1 MTEERSRRGRSRDFE
16 YEVVNSIGV
25 LARYNSGWTKEINMV
40 AWNGKD
46 PKFDIRDWNPEHS
59 QMSRGVT
66 LYEDELK
73 QLMGVMEGYFAAQKR
88 KGNYREG
95 NRERAVKKDQITE
108 TNVSDQEKKNTE
120 CCGLQEEA
128 ELDNDREEME
138 KSAETTEIKE
148 DAVEEPEPSAD
159 EIRFS

>member
-88 KGNYREG
+88 KGN
-95 NRERAVKKDQITE
+95 
-108 TNVSDQEKKNTE
+108 
-120 CCGLQEEA
+120 L
-128 ELDNDREEME
+128 
-138 KSAETTEIKE
+138 
-148 DAVEEPEPSAD
+148 P
-159 EIRFS
+159 